1 MKEYLGLDL
10 GEKRIGVAAG
20 SLEARLARPLGVINH
35 QSRKADIDRILQII
49 QEQKINSVV
58 IGISYQENGEPNSMG
73 KHALSFGTDL
83 GTSCN
88 VLVEYWDESLSTID
102 ARANALQ
109 SGFTMKQR
117 RGHQDALAAAV
128 ILQSYF
134 DHKNE

>member
-1 MKEYLGLDL
+1 
-10 GEKRIGVAAG
+10 
-20 SLEARLARPLGVINH
+20 
-35 QSRKADIDRILQII
+35 
-49 QEQKINSVV
+49 
-58 IGISYQENGEPNSMG
+58 MG